1 MFITLF
7 LIMSLYLGI
16 IGLVLVSHWKIFV
29 KAGKPGWA
37 SIVPIYSI
45 VVLVEIVKKPSIWV
59 LYLILPI
66 VNIIFMIKLSLELA
80 RVFGKDDAFGLGLFF
95 LPFIFMPMLAFG
107 EALYMKDE
115 FNIDEFGKPVVNPN
129 FEHQV
134 K

>member
-1 MFITLF
+1 MVFM
-7 LIMSLYLGI
+7 LILIATLYLGI
-16 IGLVLVSHWKIFV
+16 IGLMIASHWKIFV

-45 VVLVEIVKKPSIWV
+45 VVLVEIIKKPGIWV

-66 VNIIFMIKLSLELA
+66 VNIIFMIRLSLELA
-80 RVFGKDDAFGLGLFF
+80 KVFGKDDAYGIGLFI
-95 LPFIFMPMLAFG
+95 LPFVFMPMLAFG
-107 EALYMKDE
+107 DAVYMKDE